1 MSAVIF
7 PDSAAIQI
15 FCCQIILIFYICLQ
29 VGSRFKICR
38 LVFAWCAF
46 CVSLARVF
54 LQQVALN
61 QVYSWPWKAPILNI
75 VDFVTCLSLAVLVVL
90 TGLYVPEVTG
100 DTLRAVQICSMILL
114 GIIFGVVGLMI
125 LLAIAALFHRAAI
138 GSQQD

>member
-15 FCCQIILIFYICLQ
+15 FCCQIILIFYIC
-29 VGSRFKICR
+29 V
-38 LVFAWCAF
+38 
-46 CVSLARVF
+46 
-54 LQQVALN
+54 
-61 QVYSWPWKAPILNI
+61 QVYSWPWKAPMLNI
-75 VDFVTCLSLAVLVVL
+75 VDFVTCLALAILVVL

-100 DTLRAVQICSMILL
+100 DTLRAVQTCSMILL